1 MTNKRDIVI
10 REKTARLEAAK
21 LKVQQFLDNGGDL
34 KSSEAVPV
42 GVEFIQAFSELAK
55 EFSSDAGEQ
64 AAANASPS
72 QSMQD
77 FLKLFTFTKK
87 KELERHCRDLVIN
100 QRDLVDFILTCEM
113 GQAPFLHLIHYGDH
127 QPEDAQLTDDDLV
140 ALAKNP
146 VGPLEPSAQK
156 TIRKIGH
163 LFNVR
168 RYLVGHIFYTP
179 DLSEWHFFQFDQRDL
194 EDARPNHW
202 KEGAHI
208 HFMNWLW
215 PNHDA
220 KTLWEN
226 FTSGKAKMNDS
237 LHVRFKDSST
247 VGKVNRKPKITSS
260 E

>member
-113 GQAPFLHLIHYGDH
+113 GAGGPPFELLKLI
-127 QPEDAQLTDDDLV
+127 QLRV
-140 ALAKNP
+140 PRPCALCK
-146 VGPLEPSAQK
+146 G
-156 TIRKIGH
+156 G
-163 LFNVR
+163 
-168 RYLVGHIFYTP
+168 
-179 DLSEWHFFQFDQRDL
+179 
-194 EDARPNHW
+194 
-202 KEGAHI
+202 
-208 HFMNWLW
+208 
-215 PNHDA
+215 HDA
-220 KTLWEN
+220 V
-226 FTSGKAKMNDS
+226 G
-237 LHVRFKDSST
+237 ST
-247 VGKVNRKPKITSS
+247 GV
-260 E
+260 